1 MFVFWG
7 DGSASSRALVDAIR
21 VRSTENFNW
30 TFIFILAVVFY
41 VYWSEINK
49 KNYEAIYAGLALYG
63 VHWLYE
69 IANAVIGHVAG
80 YPLWSVSNA
89 STTFILLIGVC
100 WELSMMFSLAGII
113 SFKMLPHDRSK
124 RYFAKN
130 GKGGVS
136 CKLVGALEM
145 ALLFALF
152 ESFLAG
158 TSNHSFIWV
167 YKWWGVLPV
176 FITTYVPFFLASN
189 YVPDMEPKKRKAF
202 LIGLW
207 GLVALL
213 LVILIPAG
221 GHLGRTRCLDCGKRN
236 GQYEIQAYEP
246 KGLLARLHR
255 LFHGGAFLP
264 RLYTVRAAGRA

>member
-1 MFVFWG
+1 MFKFWG
-7 DGSASSRALVDAIR
+7 DGSAEARALVDAIR

-41 VYWSEINK
+41 VYWSEIHNK
-49 KNYEAIYAGLALYG
+49 NTEAVCAGLALYG

-69 IANAVIGHVAG
+69 IGNAVIGHVTG

-89 STTFILLIGVC
+89 STTFILLVGVC

-113 SFKMLPHDRSK
+113 SFKMMPKDRST

-130 GKGGVS
+130 GRGGVS
-136 CKLVGALEM
+136 CKLLVALEM

-176 FITTYVPFFLASN
+176 FVTTYIPFFLASN
-189 YVPDMEPKKRKAF
+189 YVPDMEPKKRRAF
-202 LIGLW
+202 LLGLW

-213 LVILIPAG
+213 LAILIP
-221 GHLGRTRCLDCGKRN
+221 LGV
-236 GQYEIQAYEP
+236 I
-246 KGLLARLHR
+246 
-255 LFHGGAFLP
+255 
-264 RLYTVRAAGRA
+264 

>member
-1 MFVFWG
+1 MNFVFWG
-7 DGSASSRALVDAIR
+7 DGSQASMALVENIR

-49 KNYEAIYAGLALYG
+49 KNMEAVYAGLALYG

-69 IANAVIGHVAG
+69 ICNAVIGHVFG
-80 YPLWSVSNA
+80 YPLWSVSNG

-113 SFKMLPHDRSK
+113 SFKMMPQDRSK
-124 RYFAKN
+124 RYFAKG
-130 GKGGVS
+130 GKRGVS
-136 CKLVGALEM
+136 CKLAVALEM

-176 FITTYVPFFLASN
+176 FVTTYIPFFLASN
-189 YVPDMEPKKRKAF
+189 YVPDMEPKKRRAF
-202 LIGLW
+202 LITVW

-213 LVILIPAG
+213 LIVLIP
-221 GHLGRTRCLDCGKRN
+221 LGV
-236 GQYEIQAYEP
+236 I
-246 KGLLARLHR
+246 
-255 LFHGGAFLP
+255 
-264 RLYTVRAAGRA
+264 

>member
-7 DGSASSRALVDAIR
+7 DGSEEAKALVDQIQ
-21 VRSTENFNW
+21 VRSTDNFNW

-41 VYWSEINK
+41 VYWTEIQK
-49 KNYEAIYAGLALYG
+49 KNWSVICAGLALYG

-69 IANAVIGHVAG
+69 IGNAVVAHVFG

-113 SFKMLPHDRSK
+113 SFKMLPDDRSK
-124 RYFAKN
+124 RYFSKN
-130 GKGGVS
+130 GKGGIS
-136 CKLVGALEM
+136 CRLLGALEM
-145 ALLFALF
+145 ALLFALV

-176 FITTYVPFFLASN
+176 FVTTYIPFFLASN
-189 YVPDMEPKKRKAF
+189 YVPDMKPRARRTF
-202 LIGLW
+202 LIAEW
-207 GLVALL
+207 GLVAMLL
-213 LVILIPAG
+213 LVLIP
-221 GHLGRTRCLDCGKRN
+221 LG
-236 GQYEIQAYEP
+236 II
-246 KGLLARLHR
+246 
-255 LFHGGAFLP
+255 
-264 RLYTVRAAGRA
+264 

>member
-1 MFVFWG
+1 MFKFWG
-7 DGSASSRALVDAIR
+7 DGSAEARALVDAIR

-41 VYWSEINK
+41 IYWSEIHNK
-49 KNYEAIYAGLALYG
+49 NTEAVCAGLALYG

-69 IANAVIGHVAG
+69 IGNAVIGHVTG

-89 STTFILLIGVC
+89 STTFILLVGVC

-113 SFKMLPHDRSK
+113 SFKMMPKDRST

-136 CKLVGALEM
+136 CRLLVALEM

-176 FITTYVPFFLASN
+176 FVTTYIPFFLASN
-189 YVPDMEPKKRKAF
+189 YVPDMEPKKRRAF
-202 LIGLW
+202 LLGLW

-213 LVILIPAG
+213 LVILIP
-221 GHLGRTRCLDCGKRN
+221 LGV
-236 GQYEIQAYEP
+236 I
-246 KGLLARLHR
+246 
-255 LFHGGAFLP
+255 
-264 RLYTVRAAGRA
+264 

>member
-7 DGSASSRALVDAIR
+7 DGSQAAMDLVNGIR

-41 VYWSEINK
+41 VYWSEINR
-49 KNYEAIYAGLALYG
+49 KNYEAVYAGLALYG

-69 IANAVIGHVAG
+69 IGNAVIAHVAG

-113 SFKMLPHDRSK
+113 SFKMLPQDRNA

-130 GKGGVS
+130 GRKGIS
-136 CKLVGALEM
+136 CRLAGALSM

-176 FITTYVPFFLASN
+176 FVTTYIPFFLAAN
-189 YVPDMEPKKRKAF
+189 YVPDMAPAKRRRF
-202 LIGLW
+202 LIVLW
-207 GLVALL
+207 GLVAVLL
-213 LVILIPAG
+213 AVLIPAG
-221 GHLGRTRCLDCGKRN
+221 V
-236 GQYEIQAYEP
+236 I
-246 KGLLARLHR
+246 
-255 LFHGGAFLP
+255 
-264 RLYTVRAAGRA
+264 

>member
-1 MFVFWG
+1 MFKFWG
-7 DGSASSRALVDAIR
+7 DGSAEARALVDAIR

-41 VYWSEINK
+41 VYWSEIHNK
-49 KNYEAIYAGLALYG
+49 NTEAVCAGLALYG

-69 IANAVIGHVAG
+69 IGNAVIGHVTG

-113 SFKMLPHDRSK
+113 SFKMMPKDRST

-130 GKGGVS
+130 GRGGVS
-136 CKLVGALEM
+136 CKLLVALEM

-189 YVPDMEPKKRKAF
+189 YVPDLPPKKRNAF
-202 LIGLW
+202 LFGIW

-213 LVILIPAG
+213 LIILIP
-221 GHLGRTRCLDCGKRN
+221 LG
-236 GQYEIQAYEP
+236 II
-246 KGLLARLHR
+246 
-255 LFHGGAFLP
+255 
-264 RLYTVRAAGRA
+264 

>member
-1 MFVFWG
+1 MFKFWG
-7 DGSASSRALVDAIR
+7 DGSAEARARVDAIR

-41 VYWSEINK
+41 VYWTEIHNK
-49 KNYEAIYAGLALYG
+49 NTQAVCAGLALYG

-69 IANAVIGHVAG
+69 IANAVIGRLSG

-89 STTFILLIGVC
+89 STTFILLVGVC

-113 SFKMLPHDRSK
+113 SFKMMPQDRST

-130 GKGGVS
+130 GRRGIS
-136 CKLVGALEM
+136 CKLLVALEM

-176 FITTYVPFFLASN
+176 FITTYVPFFLAAN
-189 YVPDMEPKKRKAF
+189 YVPDMEPKKRRAF
-202 LIGLW
+202 LLGLW

-213 LVILIPAG
+213 LVILIP
-221 GHLGRTRCLDCGKRN
+221 LGV
-236 GQYEIQAYEP
+236 I
-246 KGLLARLHR
+246 
-255 LFHGGAFLP
+255 
-264 RLYTVRAAGRA
+264 